1 MVLLQES
8 ARHQAEVDELKEKIE
23 NNSQQLKS
31 LQENERAKA
40 KVGGKKKL
48 WLEKQRGS
56 VISGTIVSL
65 LLIQINH

>member
-40 KVGGKKKL
+40 KVGGNLKKFLLK
-48 WLEKQRGS
+48 KQRGS
-56 VISGTIVSL
+56 VISG
-65 LLIQINH
+65 

>member
-31 LQENERAKA
+31 LQENERVKA

-48 WLEKQRGS
+48 
-56 VISGTIVSL
+56 
-65 LLIQINH
+65 

>member
-40 KVGGKKKL
+40 KVGGNKKNCGF
-48 WLEKQRGS
+48 EKQRGS
-56 VISGTIVSL
+56 VISG
-65 LLIQINH
+65 

>member
-48 WLEKQRGS
+48 
-56 VISGTIVSL
+56 
-65 LLIQINH
+65 

>member
-40 KVGGKKKL
+40 KVGGKKNCGLKSK
-48 WLEKQRGS
+48 EG
-56 VISGTIVSL
+56 V
-65 LLIQINH
+65 

>member
-40 KVGGKKKL
+40 KVGGNKKKL
-48 WLEKQRGS
+48 LLEKQRGS
-56 VISGTIVSL
+56 VISG
-65 LLIQINH
+65 